1 MRVGEVVE
9 RPHDRHCRDAG
20 LLEVGSGGVLVAIAG
35 PGGEAFV
42 DLVDPRQACL
52 GGGQARVGL
61 PTTGGL
67 QPPPRV
73 VIGDG
78 DRNPCVVTIGR
89 VDAMGGLVRVSI
101 PEIDRI
107 DARLDRSE
115 VLLTQEID
123 GRFRLGQFD
132 KLALA
137 SAFSMV
143 EGGEHCGGE
152 HLAGDVI
159 GMVHGRAG
167 RIRTVGVAPQQVDAG
182 KSGVEWSV
190 GLLVAHRTTAPVALR
205 RGVDQFG
212 LLGA

>member
-1 MRVGEVVE
+1 MTGIAETPACWRSVAAAFLSRSRVQAARRSSISSTLARRASVVARLGSVSHHR
-9 RPHDRHCRDAG
+9 RPPA
-20 LLEVGSGGVLVAIAG
+20 
-35 PGGEAFV
+35 
-42 DLVDPRQACL
+42 
-52 GGGQARVGL
+52 
-61 PTTGGL
+61 
-67 QPPPRV
+67 PPRV

-89 VDAMGGLVRVSI
+89 VDAMGRLARVSI

-182 KSGVEWSV
+182 KAALSG
-190 GLLVAHRTTAPVALR
+190 P
-205 RGVDQFG
+205 
-212 LLGA
+212 